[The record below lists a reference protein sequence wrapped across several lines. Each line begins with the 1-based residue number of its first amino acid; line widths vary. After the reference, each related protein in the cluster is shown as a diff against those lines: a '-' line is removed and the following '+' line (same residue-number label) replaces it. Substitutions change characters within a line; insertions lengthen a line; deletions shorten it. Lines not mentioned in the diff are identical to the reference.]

1 MWSLRPRATEL
12 NRRPAQILDLAAA
25 ASLADRGSAQLVLTN
40 GVFDL
45 LHRGHA
51 RFLEDCAKLGDL
63 LVVGVNDDR
72 SVARIKGPERPIQ
85 GLADRLAVLA
95 AIRWV
100 DHLVPFFDN
109 DASELI
115 HLIRPDIYVKGAEY
129 DPTVPGARQL
139 PERAAVKSVGADCQ
153 FLAMTPGLSTSAL
166 IASILAIAKT
176 PDR

>member
-1 MWSLRPRATEL
+1 MWSPRPQAIEL
-12 NRRPAQILDLAAA
+12 NRRPAEILDRAAA
-25 ASLADRGSAQLVLTN
+25 ASLADRGSARLVLTN

-51 RFLEDCAKLGDL
+51 QFLEDCAKLGDL

-72 SVARIKGPERPIQ
+72 SVARLKGSPRPIQ
-85 GLADRLAVLA
+85 ALADRLAVLA

-100 DHLVPFFDN
+100 DHLVPFSDN

-129 DPTVPGARQL
+129 DPAVPGAREL
-139 PERAAVKSVGADCQ
+139 PERAAVILVGADCQ
-153 FLAMTPGLSTSAL
+153 FLAMAPGLSTSGL
-166 IASILAIAKT
+166 IASILAIPKS